1 MNKYTEMKLIR
12 LQNNQFD
19 ILLYNSQ
26 KKREWGRGG
35 QKEDRGVCIENLETK
50 VPDSEIQ
57 TFKSINQCRWEC

>member
-26 KKREWGRGG
+26 KRESG
-35 QKEDRGVCIENLETK
+35 EGVGKKKTE
-50 VPDSEIQ
+50 V
-57 TFKSINQCRWEC
+57 FA

>member
-35 QKEDRGVCIENLETK
+35 DGEGLHLIWK
-50 VPDSEIQ
+50 DSGNGHK
-57 TFKSINQCRWEC
+57 TTNRD